1 MNNDDRLIFVNIKHS
16 YEAMIKN
23 ETSSPYYRKDLKDCT
38 RMYWK
43 ISDDKAEAATHILGC
58 YNGIVKEV
66 IRISSYSTDES
77 EYAGRKVFEGEELN
91 DSEYLGMDIRSLFS
105 TLANFR
111 IKYINEHLRNY

>member
-1 MNNDDRLIFVNIKHS
+1 MMDMNNEDRLIFVNIKHS

-43 ISDDKAEAATHILGC
+43 VSDEKAEAATHILGC
-58 YNGIVKEV
+58 YDGIVKEV
-66 IRISSYSTDES
+66 IRVSSYYTDEG
-77 EYAGRKVFEGEELN
+77 EYAGRKVFEGEEQN
-91 DSEYLGMDIRSLFS
+91 DSEYLGLDIRGLFG

-111 IKYINEHLRNY
+111 IKYMNL